1 MPIRFENLKSL
12 LRDMENRNLVIASFR
27 FQYNINT
34 SVILKRYRDE
44 QTKPNEYAK
53 VWLKFIDWEDT
64 NNTIEAYADFFE
76 VYFRTTEEFIEFF
89 NIQNRGAMR
98 DIFLDFSNHFAR
110 FIPTEWRRPN
120 NDIERHLLGGYAEGN
135 NPNAIYCF
143 DVRRNGIDRNGNP
156 NTRSIE
162 NSNKAYILRPN
173 LYALYKDDTNLS
185 FFFSDNIED
194 ERQDREIIRM
204 VANRN

>member
-34 SVILKRYRDE
+34 AVILKRYRDE

-110 FIPTEWRRPN
+110 FIPTE
-120 NDIERHLLGGYAEGN
+120 
-135 NPNAIYCF
+135 
-143 DVRRNGIDRNGNP
+143 
-156 NTRSIE
+156 
-162 NSNKAYILRPN
+162 
-173 LYALYKDDTNLS
+173 
-185 FFFSDNIED
+185 
-194 ERQDREIIRM
+194 
-204 VANRN
+204 